1 MEFQAFDAAYLD
13 RLCRRDAATEQHFVS
28 YFSELIALKV
38 RSRLQSRELAN
49 DVAQETFAR
58 VFALI
63 RQEGG
68 VRQGDRLGA
77 LVNSICNNVLFE
89 QYRQGK
95 RSEPLDDK
103 VAATLLD
110 QQPDALHHTIAEQT
124 RAGVHEVLNAL
135 SKRDGKVLKTL
146 FVEERDK
153 DSVCREM
160 GIDREYLRV
169 LVHRAKKAF
178 RERVE
183 GKLDLPK
190 SMSQHKPM

>member
-1 MEFQAFDAAYLD
+1 MEFQAFDTAYLD
-13 RLCRRDAATEQHFVS
+13 KLCRRDAVTEQHFVS

-38 RSRLQSRELAN
+38 RSRLQSQEMAS
-49 DVAQETFAR
+49 DVTQETFAR

-68 VRQGDRLGA
+68 VREGERLGA

-89 QYRQGK
+89 HYRQVK
-95 RSEPLDDK
+95 RSEPLDEL
-103 VAATLLD
+103 VAAHLLD
-110 QQPDALHHTIAEQT
+110 QRPDALRHAISEQT
-124 RAGVHEVLNAL
+124 RSGVHEVLNAL
-135 SKRDGKVLKTL
+135 SDRDGKVLKTL

-160 GIDREYLRV
+160 GVDREYMRV

-178 RERVE
+178 RERVAD
-183 GKLDLPK
+183 KSDLR
-190 SMSQHKPM
+190 SSS